1 VFPRPRTASS
11 SPVRRVARNPP
22 PNLDARR
29 VRLKPR
35 LAYARKPLWEHSPR
49 AWMKRRWSGTVPSGA
64 AIVEP
69 AGLWLTHRGHRRA
82 GRPASGGSRIAS
94 GASRL
99 CRPHCGDPVFVDLD
113 DVAAGVCAA
122 REPFE
127 AFRSP
132 EDDRVGV
139 GAGLDLV
146 PLFEL
151 PVEERVQ
158 PVPAGTEGIDLAHGR
173 EYLKPPVSEI
183 GGTGLRGY
191 RGAVCAAGRDA
202 FVRVV
207 CEWRAVGAVEVY
219 TTFLS
224 RARSRTRPM
233 PRAPLRNR
241 DAGAVVAAS

>member
-1 VFPRPRTASS
+1 VFTRPRTASS

-35 LAYARKPLWEHSPR
+35 LAYARKPLWE
-49 AWMKRRWSGTVPSGA
+49 TL
-64 AIVEP
+64 P
-69 AGLWLTHRGHRRA
+69 AGVDEAPLEWNGSERSCHRRTSGPVAHGHRGHRRA

-158 PVPAGTEGIDLAHGR
+158 PFPAGTEGIDLAHGR
-173 EYLKPPVSEI
+173 EYRKPPVSEI
-183 GGTGLRGY
+183 GGTGLLGYLWSCMRG
-191 RGAVCAAGRDA
+191 
-202 FVRVV
+202 
-207 CEWRAVGAVEVY
+207 
-219 TTFLS
+219 
-224 RARSRTRPM
+224 RT
-233 PRAPLRNR
+233 
-241 DAGAVVAAS
+241 

>member
-1 VFPRPRTASS
+1 VVCESHLGTHSQQYVDASSQRPSASRSTARRPSLARKWSSRPRGQRRPCVCRSS
-11 SPVRRVARNPP
+11 MFQAVSQDVAHARECPAVPKMYEAPLERKGSERSCHRRTSGPVA
-22 PNLDARR
+22 
-29 VRLKPR
+29 
-35 LAYARKPLWEHSPR
+35 H
-49 AWMKRRWSGTVPSGA
+49 G
-64 AIVEP
+64 
-69 AGLWLTHRGHRRA
+69 HRGHRRA

-173 EYLKPPVSEI
+173 EYRKPPVSEI
-183 GGTGLRGY
+183 GGTGLLGYLWSCMRG
-191 RGAVCAAGRDA
+191 
-202 FVRVV
+202 
-207 CEWRAVGAVEVY
+207 
-219 TTFLS
+219 
-224 RARSRTRPM
+224 RT
-233 PRAPLRNR
+233 
-241 DAGAVVAAS
+241 